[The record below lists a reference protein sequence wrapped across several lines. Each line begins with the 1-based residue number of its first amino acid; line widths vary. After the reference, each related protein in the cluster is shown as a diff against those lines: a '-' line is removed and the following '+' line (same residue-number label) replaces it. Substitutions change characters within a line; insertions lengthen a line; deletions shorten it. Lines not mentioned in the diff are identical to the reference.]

1 MTINIKWEGKGI
13 YWKASGI
20 VTAEDIFET
29 DKEINADPRYDDVRY
44 QVIDL
49 LDVTDMN
56 VKVHEVTQIAS
67 FDKASQLSNPRIKI
81 AIISTDETTQSL
93 ASLYS
98 AESLNSPWE
107 TRIFNTLKDA
117 LEWVQEGM

>member
-13 YWKASGI
+13 YWKVSGI
-20 VTAEDIFET
+20 VTAEDIFEI

-49 LDVTDMN
+49 LDVTELN

-81 AIISTDETTQSL
+81 AFVSTDETTQSL

-107 TRIFNTLKDA
+107 TQIFDTFEDA
-117 LEWVQEGM
+117 LEWVR